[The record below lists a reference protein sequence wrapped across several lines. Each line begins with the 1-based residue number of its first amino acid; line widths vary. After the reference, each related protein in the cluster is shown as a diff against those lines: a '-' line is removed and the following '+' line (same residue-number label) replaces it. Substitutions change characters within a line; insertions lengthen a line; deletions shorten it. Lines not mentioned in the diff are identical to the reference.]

1 MNFNFMGEMCGPIA
15 SGMCRLSMDG
25 GIAIKT
31 SSGYKTYNPA
41 TNNFVNCD
49 NFAFDIGDEM
59 FFVIP
64 TNSVQVGDIILAS
77 HKPRYVMKVEDNML
91 TTLNYETGAVETILP
106 EKHTFMGNT
115 YFYGKIV
122 SMFGNVG
129 KMGGTGTENII
140 KYMMMSQMFK
150 GMGGKSD
157 MNPMMLAMMMG
168 NGGGFFNMFDGVFGA
183 STTDIPVKNS
193 TLGKRADVG
202 VLDEFADVKEE
213 K

>member
-77 HKPRYVMKVEDNML
+77 RKPRYVMKVEDNML

-150 GMGGKSD
+150 GIGGKSD

-168 NGGGFFNMFDGVFGA
+168 NGGGMFNMFDGIF
-183 STTDIPVKNS
+183 NS
-193 TLGKRADVG
+193 TSATDN
-202 VLDEFADVKEE
+202 VKEE

>member
-77 HKPRYVMKVEDNML
+77 RKPRYVMKVEDNML

-122 SMFGNVG
+122 SMFGNIG
-129 KMGGTGTENII
+129 KTGGTGTENII

-150 GMGGKSD
+150 SMSGKSD

-168 NGGGFFNMFDGVFGA
+168 NSGGMFNMFDGVF
-183 STTDIPVKNS
+183 NS
-193 TLGKRADVG
+193 TPATDN
-202 VLDEFADVKEE
+202 VKEE

>member
-168 NGGGFFNMFDGVFGA
+168 NGGGMFNMFDGIFNPTPA
-183 STTDIPVKNS
+183 TDS
-193 TLGKRADVG
+193 
-202 VLDEFADVKEE
+202 VKEE